1 MPPLMLPYRPWPQI
15 LLLTALAL
23 LIVAATIM
31 LACGPA
37 AQPSPAAEP
46 DTRTAADPEAPTA
59 PPPPTAVPTVCV
71 QWEST
76 EERIEYCFTPE
87 PETTPKYPN
96 LSDHRL
102 VELVEDFEKSQQSA
116 AGPTAPAANPNPSL
130 IEVRVELLSSDKVDD
145 LAAWLESQGV
155 SGIDKGEVDIHT
167 RVPVSL
173 LGPMS
178 ERDGVRN
185 IRIPPEP
192 VPTVIW

>member
-1 MPPLMLPYRPWPQI
+1 MPPMLSSRQWPQT
-15 LLLTALAL
+15 LLLTALAV
-23 LIVAATIM
+23 LIAAATIM

-37 AQPSPAAEP
+37 AQQSPAAEP
-46 DTRTAADPEAPTA
+46 DTRMAADPEAPTA

-102 VELVEDFEKSQQSA
+102 VELVEEFEKAQQSA
-116 AGPTAPAANPNPSL
+116 GSATGPAANQNPSL
-130 IEVRVELLSSDKVDD
+130 IEVRIELLSSDKVAD

-167 RVPVSL
+167 WVPVSL

-178 ERDGVRN
+178 EQDGVRN

>member
-1 MPPLMLPYRPWPQI
+1 MPPMLPLRPWPQT
-15 LLLTALAL
+15 LLLTALAV

-37 AQPSPAAEP
+37 AQQSPAAEP

-59 PPPPTAVPTVCV
+59 APPPPTSVPTVCV

-102 VELVEDFEKSQQSA
+102 VELVEEFEKAQQSA
-116 AGPTAPAANPNPSL
+116 RGATGQSAEQNPSL
-130 IEVRVELLSSDKVDD
+130 IEVRIELLSSDKVDG

-167 RVPVSL
+167 WLPVSL

-178 ERDGVRN
+178 EQDGVRN
-185 IRIPPEP
+185 VRIPPEP

>member
-1 MPPLMLPYRPWPQI
+1 MPPMLSSRQGPQT

-23 LIVAATIM
+23 LIAAATIM

-37 AQPSPAAEP
+37 AQPAPAAEP
-46 DTRTAADPEAPTA
+46 DTRTAADPDAPTA
-59 PPPPTAVPTVCV
+59 TPPPTLVPTVCV
-71 QWEST
+71 QWESP

-102 VELVEDFEKSQQSA
+102 VELVEEFEKAQQSA
-116 AGPTAPAANPNPSL
+116 SGAAGHSADGGDTL

-145 LAAWLESQGV
+145 LSAWLESQGV

-167 RVPVSL
+167 WAPVSL

-178 ERDGVRN
+178 EQDGVRSV
-185 IRIPPEP
+185 RIPPEP

>member
-1 MPPLMLPYRPWPQI
+1 MPPMLSSRQGPQT
-15 LLLTALAL
+15 LLLTALFL

-37 AQPSPAAEP
+37 AQPAPAAEP
-46 DTRTAADPEAPTA
+46 DTRTVADPEVPTA
-59 PPPPTAVPTVCV
+59 TPPPTSVPTVCV

-87 PETTPKYPN
+87 PETTPKYLN

-102 VELVEDFEKSQQSA
+102 VELVEEFEKAQQSA
-116 AGPTAPAANPNPSL
+116 SGAAGQSTEQTPSL
-130 IEVRVELLSSDKVDD
+130 IEVRVELLSPDKVDA

-167 RVPVSL
+167 WAPVSL

-178 ERDGVRN
+178 EQDGVRN
-185 IRIPPEP
+185 VRIPPEP

>member
-1 MPPLMLPYRPWPQI
+1 MPPMLSSRQGPQT

-23 LIVAATIM
+23 LIAAATIM

-37 AQPSPAAEP
+37 AQPAPAAEP
-46 DTRTAADPEAPTA
+46 DTRTVADPEVPTA
-59 PPPPTAVPTVCV
+59 TPPPTLAPTVCV

-102 VELVEDFEKSQQSA
+102 VALVEEFEKAQQSA
-116 AGPTAPAANPNPSL
+116 GSATGQAADGGDTL
-130 IEVRVELLSSDKVDD
+130 IEVRVELLSSDKVDA

-167 RVPVSL
+167 WVPVSL

-178 ERDGVRN
+178 EQDGVRN
-185 IRIPPEP
+185 VRIPPEP

>member
-1 MPPLMLPYRPWPQI
+1 MPPLMLAIRPWPQT
-15 LLLTALAL
+15 LLLTALFL

-37 AQPSPAAEP
+37 AQQSPAAEP

-59 PPPPTAVPTVCV
+59 APPPPTSVPTVCV

-102 VELVEDFEKSQQSA
+102 VELVEEFEKAQQSA
-116 AGPTAPAANPNPSL
+116 GSATGQSADGGDAL
-130 IEVRVELLSSDKVDD
+130 IEIWVYLSPKKVDS
-145 LAAWLESQGV
+145 LAAWLESNSV
-155 SGIDKGEVDIHT
+155 SGFEEWEDAIH
-167 RVPVSL
+167 VWLPVYL
-173 LGPMS
+173 LGPLS
-178 ERDGVRN
+178 QQLGVRSVEMP
-185 IRIPPEP
+185 REG

>member
-1 MPPLMLPYRPWPQI
+1 MPSMLSSRQGPQT

-23 LIVAATIM
+23 LIAAATIM
-31 LACGPA
+31 LACAPA
-37 AQPSPAAEP
+37 AAPAPAAEP
-46 DTRTAADPEAPTA
+46 DTRMAADPEAPTDT
-59 PPPPTAVPTVCV
+59 PPPTSVPTVCV

-102 VELVEDFEKSQQSA
+102 VTLVEEFEKAQQSA
-116 AGPTAPAANPNPSL
+116 SSATGQSAEQTTSL

-167 RVPVSL
+167 WAPVSL
-173 LGPMS
+173 IGPMS
-178 ERDGVRN
+178 EQDGVRSV
-185 IRIPPEP
+185 RIPPEP

>member
-1 MPPLMLPYRPWPQI
+1 MPPMLSSRQGPQT
-15 LLLTALAL
+15 LLLTALSL

-37 AQPSPAAEP
+37 AQHSPAAEP
-46 DTRTAADPEAPTA
+46 DTRMAADPESPTA
-59 PPPPTAVPTVCV
+59 TPPPTLVPTVCV

-102 VELVEDFEKSQQSA
+102 VDLVEEFEKAQQSVSSA
-116 AGPTAPAANPNPSL
+116 AGQSAEQTTSL
-130 IEVRVELLSSDKVDD
+130 IEVRIELLSSDKVDA

-155 SGIDKGEVDIHT
+155 SGIDKGEVDIHAW
-167 RVPVSL
+167 VPVSL
-173 LGPMS
+173 IGPMS
-178 ERDGVRN
+178 EQDGVRN
-185 IRIPPEP
+185 VRIPPEP
-192 VPTVIW
+192 VPTVVW

>member
-1 MPPLMLPYRPWPQI
+1 MPLMLPIRQWPQI
-15 LLLTALAL
+15 LLLTALSV
-23 LIVAATIM
+23 LIVAATLM

-37 AQPSPAAEP
+37 AQQSPAAELNARP
-46 DTRTAADPEAPTA
+46 AADPEAPTA
-59 PPPPTAVPTVCV
+59 PPTHTPVPTVCV

-87 PETTPKYPN
+87 PETMPKYPN

-102 VELVEDFEKSQQSA
+102 VELVEEFEKAQQSA
-116 AGPTAPAANPNPSL
+116 GSATEPAAKQNPSL
-130 IEVRVELLSSDKVDD
+130 IEVRIELLSSDKVDD
-145 LAAWLESQGV
+145 LAAWLASQGV

-167 RVPVSL
+167 WLPVSL

-178 ERDGVRN
+178 EQDGVRN
-185 IRIPPEP
+185 VRIPPEP

>member
-1 MPPLMLPYRPWPQI
+1 MPPMLSSRQGPQT

-37 AQPSPAAEP
+37 AQHSPAAEP
-46 DTRTAADPEAPTA
+46 DTRTAPDPAAPTA
-59 PPPPTAVPTVCV
+59 TPPPTLVPTVCV

-102 VELVEDFEKSQQSA
+102 VDLVEEFEKAQQSVSSA
-116 AGPTAPAANPNPSL
+116 AGQSAEQTTSL
-130 IEVRVELLSSDKVDD
+130 IEVRIELLSSDKVDA

-167 RVPVSL
+167 WAPVFL

-178 ERDGVRN
+178 EQDGVRS
-185 IRIPPEP
+185 IRIPLEP

>member
-1 MPPLMLPYRPWPQI
+1 MPPMLPLRPWPQT

-37 AQPSPAAEP
+37 AAPAAEP

-59 PPPPTAVPTVCV
+59 TPPPTAVPTVCV
-71 QWEST
+71 QWESP

-102 VELVEDFEKSQQSA
+102 VTLVEEFEKTQQSA
-116 AGPTAPAANPNPSL
+116 SSAAGQSAEQATSL
-130 IEVRVELLSSDKVDD
+130 IEVRVELLSSDKVDA

-167 RVPVSL
+167 WVPVSL
-173 LGPMS
+173 IGPMS
-178 ERDGVRN
+178 EQDGVRSV
-185 IRIPPEP
+185 RIPPEP
-192 VPTVIW
+192 VPTVVW

>member
-1 MPPLMLPYRPWPQI
+1 MPPPMLPIRQWPQT
-15 LLLTALAL
+15 LLLTALSL
-23 LIVAATIM
+23 LIAAATIM

-37 AQPSPAAEP
+37 AQPAPAAEP
-46 DTRTAADPEAPTA
+46 NIRVAADPAAPTA
-59 PPPPTAVPTVCV
+59 TPPPTLVPTVCV

-102 VELVEDFEKSQQSA
+102 VELVEKFEKAQQSA
-116 AGPTAPAANPNPSL
+116 SGAAGQSTEQTTSL
-130 IEVRVELLSSDKVDD
+130 IEVRIELLSSDKVDA

-167 RVPVSL
+167 WVPVSL

-185 IRIPPEP
+185 VRMPPEP
-192 VPTVIW
+192 VPTVVW